1 MLTDNAWLMFSPP
14 PYLVQQRR
22 LERDRDSYGYPK
34 GEARWG
40 PWRTVVEFYDK
51 TQAENVT
58 RVLDARVMLTN
69 TPPYHTVRTDREYRM
84 VTR

>member
-34 GEARWG
+34 GEARWDD
-40 PWRTVVEFYDK
+40 WRPVAEFYDK
-51 TQAENVT
+51 GMAERVT
-58 RVLDARVMLTN
+58 SVLAECVMLTN
-69 TPPYHTVRTDREYRM
+69 TPPYWTRRTDREYRM
-84 VTR
+84 VKR